1 MSPLQRSLYCC
12 GGLYQRTSGPS
23 FSELKFRD
31 KQNCSPTAA
40 IISGLIDR
48 RLAHENQWRGVGLRC
63 LRGGRGPTY
72 FSYLLHLTKGKST
85 SLCKGEFIVIGNIID
100 SNLNIFFPWAFLV
113 CISLGVAPRI
123 VNLIVC
129 HRNSIVDILLVLTTV
144 PVLRARDL

>member
-1 MSPLQRSLYCC
+1 MKINGAVGRWA
-12 GGLYQRTSGPS
+12 GGP
-23 FSELKFRD
+23 
-31 KQNCSPTAA
+31 P
-40 IISGLIDR
+40 
-48 RLAHENQWRGVGLRC
+48 VGLHISV
-63 LRGGRGPTY
+63 TN
-72 FSYLLHLTKGKST
+72 LLHLTEEKST

-144 PVLRARDL
+144 PILRARDL